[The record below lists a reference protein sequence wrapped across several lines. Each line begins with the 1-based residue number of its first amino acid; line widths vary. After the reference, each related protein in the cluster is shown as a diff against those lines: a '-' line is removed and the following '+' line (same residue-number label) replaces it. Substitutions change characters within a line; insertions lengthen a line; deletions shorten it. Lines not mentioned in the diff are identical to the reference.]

1 MFLCNYK
8 QAASKMDAPSTFFDI
23 KLRGHFRMRI
33 PFHFLKYRQIFR
45 TKFLALM
52 MASGL
57 ALGLVFGG
65 VSAQAAD
72 FELMAKKARGQTV
85 YFNAWGGSP
94 QINSYIAWAG
104 SQIKSRYGVTLVHV
118 KLTETADAVARI
130 LAGKVSRQNPRRIC
144 GFGLGKW

>member
-1 MFLCNYK
+1 MFLCNHK

-57 ALGLVFGG
+57 VFGG

-94 QINSYIAWAG
+94 QTNSYIAWAG
-104 SQIKSRYGVTLVHV
+104 SQIKSRYGVTLGYTLPTCMSLHLNIVVSIEV
-118 KLTETADAVARI
+118 KQK
-130 LAGKVSRQNPRRIC
+130 LATSLREFSN
-144 GFGLGKW
+144 